1 MSLSSREWE
10 DLKSLLDKAVHK
22 FLGFTEQSLVTAA
35 LNCIDKGYDKKK
47 TISKLE
53 VFLDDRQ
60 AEKFSE
66 KLFDV
71 WDDYRNKSQR
81 KKRKDGER
89 ERDEASEKKKR
100 RFVDD
105 GPVEMPVIPGPGNP
119 SPGQLTGD
127 KIKEMM
133 ANAKSMIN
141 ERKTQLSAMMPAPP
155 PKPSLGGLSHNE
167 ILMNEALEKVRRAQ
181 ELQAKIQNQMSGLM
195 QGKGGQPPAIP
206 TKPTPL
212 ILDAEGRTI
221 DAKTG
226 QTVQLTHHTPTLKA
240 NIRAKRREQFKELIE
255 KPTEEITVGKYFDPR
270 VGARQAQRPKRGF
283 KFHEQGKF
291 EAVAS
296 RLRAKAQLEIL
307 QTEIAQAAKKTGI
320 ASAAKLATIAPKKE
334 LREGEIPEV
343 EWWDSFLLPMDSYEG
358 IEDRLTDGQFDG
370 ITHLVEH
377 PIQLKPPNVPEKEPQ
392 VPVYLTKKERK
403 KLRRQNRQEN
413 QKEVTEKIRLGLMP
427 PPEPKVRMANLM
439 RVLGTEAVQDPTKVE
454 AHVRAQMAKRQK
466 AHEEANAAR
475 KLTTE
480 QRRSKKEKKLK
491 EDTSLGVHV
500 SVYRLRDL
508 TNPAKK
514 FKIEA
519 NTKQLFM
526 TGIVIMHKECNVVA
540 VEGGPK
546 QQRKF
551 RRLMLQRIKWNE
563 DKHKKSA
570 KDDDDSD
577 SEEEQDKS
585 NKCVLV
591 WEGTT
596 KQRAFTDFKFK
607 VCPTEAFARE
617 QFKKCG
623 VEQYWDLAFSGAV
636 LESTQDEDFL

>member
-105 GPVEMPVIPGPGNP
+105 GPVAMPVIPGPGNP

-343 EWWDSFLLPMDSYEG
+343 EWWDSYLLPKDSYEG
-358 IEDRLTDGQFDG
+358 IVDQLTDEQFEG
-370 ITHLVEH
+370 VTHLVEH
-377 PIQLKPPNVPEKEPQ
+377 PIQLKPPNVPEKAPQ

-454 AHVRAQMAKRQK
+454 AHVRAQMAKRQR

-519 NTKQLFM
+519 NAKQLYM

-596 KQRAFTDFKFK
+596 KQRAFTDLKFK

>member
-127 KIKEMM
+127 K
-133 ANAKSMIN
+133 
-141 ERKTQLSAMMPAPP
+141 
-155 PKPSLGGLSHNE
+155 GGLSHNE

-195 QGKGGQPPAIP
+195 QG
-206 TKPTPL
+206 PTPL

-296 RLRAKAQLEIL
+296 RLRAK
-307 QTEIAQAAKKTGI
+307 
-320 ASAAKLATIAPKKE
+320 
-334 LREGEIPEV
+334 V
-343 EWWDSFLLPMDSYEG
+343 M
-358 IEDRLTDGQFDG
+358 
-370 ITHLVEH
+370 
-377 PIQLKPPNVPEKEPQ
+377 
-392 VPVYLTKKERK
+392 
-403 KLRRQNRQEN
+403 
-413 QKEVTEKIRLGLMP
+413 
-427 PPEPKVRMANLM
+427 
-439 RVLGTEAVQDPTKVE
+439 
-454 AHVRAQMAKRQK
+454 
-466 AHEEANAAR
+466 
-475 KLTTE
+475 
-480 QRRSKKEKKLK
+480 
-491 EDTSLGVHV
+491 
-500 SVYRLRDL
+500 
-508 TNPAKK
+508 
-514 FKIEA
+514 
-519 NTKQLFM
+519 
-526 TGIVIMHKECNVVA
+526 
-540 VEGGPK
+540 
-546 QQRKF
+546 
-551 RRLMLQRIKWNE
+551 
-563 DKHKKSA
+563 
-570 KDDDDSD
+570 
-577 SEEEQDKS
+577 
-585 NKCVLV
+585 
-591 WEGTT
+591 
-596 KQRAFTDFKFK
+596 
-607 VCPTEAFARE
+607 
-617 QFKKCG
+617 
-623 VEQYWDLAFSGAV
+623 
-636 LESTQDEDFL
+636 

>member
-100 RFVDD
+100 KFVDD
-105 GPVEMPVIPGPGNP
+105 GPVAMPVIPGPGNP

-343 EWWDSFLLPMDSYEG
+343 EWWDSYLLPKDSYEG
-358 IEDRLTDGQFDG
+358 IVDQLTDEQFEG
-370 ITHLVEH
+370 VTHLVEH
-377 PIQLKPPNVPEKEPQ
+377 PIQLKPPNVPEKAPQ

-454 AHVRAQMAKRQK
+454 AHVRAQMAKRQR

-519 NTKQLFM
+519 NAKQLYM

-596 KQRAFTDFKFK
+596 KQRAFTDLKFK